1 MTRLLHVSSSPLP
14 VASKS
19 RAVADE
25 FVAAWTATHPDI
37 IVTERDLIASAIP
50 HFGTDLITA
59 FGTPAEQRSAEQA
72 AALARA
78 DEIIAEVEAADVV
91 VIGAP
96 MHNFSISSTLKAWID
111 HLARAGRTFR
121 YTTTGPEGMLKGKKV
136 FVILSRGGIY
146 SEGPAQA
153 MDFQEPYLRAV
164 LGFLGLTDVTFI
176 RAEGLNIG
184 PESAARGLATAR
196 QAIAAALE
204 PDLAA

>member
-1 MTRLLHVSSSPLP
+1 MTRLLHISSSPLST
-14 VASKS
+14 ASKS

-25 FVAAWTATHPDI
+25 FVAAWKAARPDT
-37 IVTERDLIASAIP
+37 IVTERDLVASAIP

-59 FGTPAEQRSAEQA
+59 FGTAAEQRSPEQA

-78 DEIIAEVEAADVV
+78 DEIIAEVEAADVL

-111 HLARAGRTFR
+111 HVARAGRTFR
-121 YTTTGPEGMLKGKKV
+121 YTAAGPEGLLKGKRV
-136 FVILSRGGIY
+136 FVVLSRGGIY

-164 LGFLGLTDVTFI
+164 FGFLGLTDVTFI
-176 RAEGLNIG
+176 RAEGLNISAD
-184 PESAARGLATAR
+184 SAARGLATAR
-196 QAIAAALE
+196 QAIAAAF
-204 PDLAA
+204 DIARAA

>member
-1 MTRLLHVSSSPLP
+1 MTRLLHISSSPLP
-14 VASKS
+14 AASKS

-25 FVAAWTATHPDI
+25 FVAAWKAARPDTV
-37 IVTERDLIASAIP
+37 VTERDLVASAIP

-59 FGTPAEQRSAEQA
+59 FGTPAEQRSPEQA
-72 AALARA
+72 AAIARA

-121 YTTTGPEGMLKGKKV
+121 YTAAGPEGMLTGKKA

-176 RAEGLNIG
+176 RAEGLNVSAD
-184 PESAARGLATAR
+184 SAARGLATAR

-204 PDLAA
+204 PALAA

>member
-1 MTRLLHVSSSPLP
+1 MTRLLHISSSPLP
-14 VASKS
+14 AASKS

-25 FVAAWTATHPDI
+25 FVAAWKAARPDTV
-37 IVTERDLIASAIP
+37 VTERDLAASAIP

-59 FGTPAEQRSAEQA
+59 FGTPVEQHSAQQA
-72 AALARA
+72 TALARA
-78 DEIIAEVEAADVV
+78 DEIIAEVEAADVL

-121 YTTTGPEGMLKGKKV
+121 YTAAGPEGLLKGKRV
-136 FVILSRGGIY
+136 FVVLSRGGVY

-164 LGFLGLTDVTFI
+164 FGFLGLTDVTFI
-176 RAEGLNIG
+176 RAEGLNVS
-184 PESAARGLATAR
+184 PDSAARGLATAR
-196 QAIAAALE
+196 QTIAAAL
-204 PDLAA
+204 DLSPAA

>member
-14 VASKS
+14 AASKS

-25 FVAAWTATHPDI
+25 FVTAWKAARPDTV
-37 IVTERDLIASAIP
+37 VTERDLVASAIP

-72 AALARA
+72 AAIARA

-121 YTTTGPEGMLKGKKV
+121 YTAAGPEGMLTGKKA

-176 RAEGLNIG
+176 RAEGLNVSAD
-184 PESAARGLATAR
+184 SAARGLATAR

-204 PDLAA
+204 PALAA